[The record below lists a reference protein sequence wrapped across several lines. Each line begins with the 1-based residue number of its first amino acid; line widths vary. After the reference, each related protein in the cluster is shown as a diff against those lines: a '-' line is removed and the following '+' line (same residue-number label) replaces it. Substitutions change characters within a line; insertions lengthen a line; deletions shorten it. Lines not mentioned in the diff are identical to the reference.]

1 MKNILIAILIAVIS
15 AAVLTPGL
23 GYKPLWQDEIE
34 TAERARTI
42 LQSGWPKVIDAEG
55 RLSVNTGGLE
65 LEDSDLHRYTP
76 WVQFYVA
83 AFGLSVFGSENPDKS
98 VRLPFVVAHGLSNG
112 VLYLGMTTLGLSS
125 PIAALA
131 TIGLSVNSIR
141 ILHNSTARYHAL
153 LDLLMAIGLLLV
165 ALRLKHN
172 SNWSLA
178 GLFVVFLLLF
188 HTQTFGG
195 GVAAVCL
202 CLLLILAEQARGKTW
217 RELRVLIAF
226 LLLAGLIAT
235 ISNIALTRPY
245 IPRGW
250 GDLSKPRIRSMSHFI
265 WLGFPFLWALG
276 LGYFM
281 QKKGSRRPYFI
292 FLALEFLLLMFAD
305 MFSFS
310 QTRYYL
316 FLIFTNFLA
325 LLYFLNWREAGLN
338 FRRLAFLLCLGIGLQ
353 EFVVA
358 PLGGKR
364 SYTPLVAFKNVF
376 ENTRHAEAGEKT
388 PLREAMQMIAAA
400 PSGSA
405 LIEYVPQYVNWYTQK
420 TVALVPDV
428 QFRTPLNEGHPTWGK
443 IDFRPRFH
451 LFYESYNG
459 YWACSDAC
467 GFSRSAISNGRYE
480 LRFQDKTGHEP
491 VQMCV
496 VRDWATSKWDGA
508 PFVVLEKSFREMAE
522 KLILAEDCSF
532 Q

>member
-217 RELRVLIAF
+217 RELRLLIAF

-292 FLALEFLLLMFAD
+292 FLALEFLLLMVAD

-358 PLGGKR
+358 PLGGDR
-364 SYTPLVAFKNVF
+364 SYVPLVGIQTVF
-376 ENTRHAEAGEKT
+376 ENEKNLASGNMT
-388 PLREAMQMIAAA
+388 PLREAMLMLADA
-400 PSGSA
+400 PTGA
-405 LIEYVPQYVNWYTQK
+405 VLVDYVPQYVNWYTNK
-420 TVALVPDV
+420 AVALIPD
-428 QFRTPLNEGHPTWGK
+428 FKFKTELNEGQAAWGQIEK
-443 IDFRPRFH
+443 RPRYH

-459 YWACSDAC
+459 YWPCSGACSFKREALSGDQ
-467 GFSRSAISNGRYE
+467 YE
-480 LRFQDKTGHEP
+480 LFLPESLGLHSIR
-491 VQMCV
+491 MCLV
-496 VRDWATSKWDGA
+496 KEWVTSKWDGA
-508 PFVVLEKSFREMAE
+508 PFVSLEKSFNGRNDR
-522 KLILAEDCSF
+522 LILAEDCKLR
-532 Q
+532 